1 MKKIFKLA
9 AIAVSMA
16 LVTSLVACSSGD
28 DDVVDATTPEYL
40 LKDQIGKYVASIKYN
55 QNVSDAEIESLEKA
69 HEAVMDMLG
78 DCADCLEVY
87 FNKVKEFD
95 GRCYDAGNDNGWH
108 YRTDLSSINIE
119 KDIETLKY
127 LKSYD
132 KEDFH
137 KVYVYK
143 PAIDEAIE
151 DVDDVWKVYYIGVPS
166 VNPVTDKNT
175 ILDGELNDRQNEN
188 MKAYTDAVAA
198 LKDVLSD
205 DDKKLDSPVDKA
217 IKAADKAID
226 DFDNLGKN
234 KVNVKE
240 IEKVTTAVKA
250 MCNVIEEKV
259 CDPIDEL
266 ESKKWSAFYKK

>member
-40 LKDQIGKYVASIKYN
+40 LKDQIGKYVASIQYD
-55 QNVSDAEIESLEKA
+55 QNVSDAEIKSFEKA
-69 HEAVMDMLG
+69 HDAVMDMLG

-87 FNKVKEFD
+87 FDKVKEFD
-95 GRCYDAGNDNGWH
+95 SRWYDAGNDNGWY

-143 PAIDEAIE
+143 SAIDEALE
-151 DVDDVWKVYYIGVPS
+151 DVDEVWKVYFIGVPS

-175 ILDGELNDRQNEN
+175 ILDGELNDRQAEN

-217 IKAADKAID
+217 IKNADKKIE
-226 DFDNLGKN
+226 DFNNLGKN
-234 KVNVKE
+234 KVTVEE
-240 IEKVTTAVKA
+240 IEKVTDAVEA
-250 MCNVIEEKV
+250 MCADIEENV
-259 CDPIDEL
+259 CAPIDEL
-266 ESKKWSAFYKK
+266 ASKKWSDFYIK